1 MNKYLAIIFLLLVSG
16 CSKEQTEEFVFRKVI
31 QRDLVERCGEDNPQC
46 VEAVEQQIESCMEKS
61 DWRRVLENEDDEEEM
76 KRFVFEFYPCFK
88 DPDGNSYFG

>member
-1 MNKYLAIIFLLLVSG
+1 MNKYFAIIFLLVVSG

-31 QRDLVERCGEDNPQC
+31 EHDLVERCGEDNPQC
-46 VEAVEQQIESCMEKS
+46 VEAVEQQIESCMEKG

-76 KRFVFEFYPCFK
+76 RRFVLEFYPCFK